1 MRHVYQILT
10 ELLVGKSQLSAVYN
24 LRIKKAMSKLDD
36 RGLPWWRSG

>member
-1 MRHVYQILT
+1 MRHIYQMLT

-36 RGLPWWRSG
+36 NL